1 MREKSFRGFKANRP
15 LFKVQLKPKAGR
27 CRPAKAKCVDGSY
40 SHTPGYTKE
49 KNTKT
54 FMAKLRPIKIP
65 PPPNTLLRKIEEEK
79 QKLQSESMAESGSL
93 WDSPIP
99 WDSEELLFSIAND
112 VLDNIYKKPARR
124 GAPAKPL
131 NSFMAFRAYYS
142 QFGYGLKQ
150 NILSPLLASAW
161 HSHPEQ
167 QQIWDTF
174 AQQFNFVKPKCG
186 FVEWVDQR
194 YERES

>member
-1 MREKSFRGFKANRP
+1 MHEKSFRGFKANRP
-15 LFKVQLKPKAGR
+15 LFKVQIKRKPGQ
-27 CRPAKAKCVDGSY
+27 CRPAKARCMEGSC
-40 SHTPGYTKE
+40 SHTSGYTKE
-49 KNTKT
+49 KSTKT
-54 FMAKLRPIKIP
+54 FMAKLGPIKIP
-65 PPPNTLLRKIEEEK
+65 SPPNTLLRKIEEEK
-79 QKLQSESMAESGSL
+79 LKLQSESSAEKGSL
-93 WDSPIP
+93 WDSPIS
-99 WDSEELLFSIAND
+99 WDSEEILFSIAND
-112 VLDNIYKKPARR
+112 VLDNIYKKPARK
-124 GAPAKPL
+124 GASTKPL
-131 NSFMAFRAYYS
+131 NSFMAFRAYNS

-167 QQIWDTF
+167 QEIWDTF